1 MSYNDQAFSYVAS
14 QAANIQH
21 VAAALGVSV
30 TAIAGAMAEEHDAL
44 STTRD
49 FIHNPAIHRAM
60 DAYAIAKLD
69 SHESVMRGFAQ
80 VHNSGRANSN
90 NISDVEKVLS
100 PMLIDAGFANI
111 KISTA
116 VRLMLDYE
124 SNHLAHGNDPLG
136 LSSYSGHYDQL
147 VRDLA
152 SGTSGVTAA
161 MTGLMIL
168 EAKNFFATHAD
179 PTFWAAQSDDFK
191 DEVYV
196 TYFNLGPARIQG
208 NYERAFA
215 DSVPYQPQ
223 PGEGDAGGETV
234 RDNLPTIRA
243 VLADPT
249 QRLLDVPLWGADDL
263 LAAAAVALGLPLS
276 VLETLVNGSLWA
288 FEKVAELISTPAYG
302 NEADLNPEIARLFAT
317 ANALSPNAPA
327 APRRDPLSFDLD
339 GDGIE
344 TIGID
349 TANPILFDHGG
360 SGVRAATGWLLAD
373 DAFLALDRN
382 GNGSIDSGRELFGDS
397 TLLPDGSEAIDGF
410 AALAAED
417 TNADGRVDAQDAHFA
432 SLRLWRDLDQDG
444 ISDAGELQTL
454 TEAGIA
460 SIAVAKT
467 ENAVPLAN
475 GNQIAD
481 LGTYTRIDGSTGG
494 IGDTA
499 TLADVDLAS
508 NPFFSEFTDHIAL
521 TPQAQR
527 LPNMQGSGMVRNLR
541 EAASL
546 QTAAGQHLASV
557 LTAYAAATTKAGQM
571 ALLPDLVEAWA
582 ATSTLGVRAGQ
593 MGTCLGDVG
602 GRSRTARAANDAQW
616 IGCVWGVAA

>member
-1 MSYNDQAFSYVAS
+1 MTS
-14 QAANIQH
+14 
-21 VAAALGVSV
+21 
-30 TAIAGAMAEEHDAL
+30 
-44 STTRD
+44 ST
-49 FIHNPAIHRAM
+49 
-60 DAYAIAKLD
+60 
-69 SHESVMRGFAQ
+69 
-80 VHNSGRANSN
+80 SN
-90 NISDVEKVLS
+90 
-100 PMLIDAGFANI
+100 A
-111 KISTA
+111 
-116 VRLMLDYE
+116 
-124 SNHLAHGNDPLG
+124 G
-136 LSSYSGHYDQL
+136 LSSKVYESLEEGMTYTLPDHSSWRAVKFYSTPSGYQGAVFVNTATNVITVVNRGTEQL
-147 VRDLA
+147 VMDGKADLA
-152 SGTSGVTAA
+152 MGVAVLPSQFRDAETAYTYAKDLAVSLGQPVSAITITGHSLGGALTQMVAAKYAGDGIHAETFNAYGAGNLLSDLGVTATEFPNIVNHV
-161 MTGLMIL
+161 MEHDPVSVLLGSKMIGST
-168 EAKNFFATHAD
+168 FAYPAFRDSWLNGSVEGSVVRHWPNLYAVYAVQMHGVAQFAD
-179 PTFWAAQSDDFK
+179 PFVSQQSGRP
-191 DEVYV
+191 V
-196 TYFNLGPARIQG
+196 TI
-208 NYERAFA
+208 
-215 DSVPYQPQ
+215 
-223 PGEGDAGGETV
+223 
-234 RDNLPTIRA
+234 
-243 VLADPT
+243 
-249 QRLLDVPLWGADDL
+249 DVPTAGAL
-263 LAAAAVALGLPLS
+263 LRESLGFGPYFMGAGILRQVAS
-276 VLETLVNGSLWA
+276 
-288 FEKVAELISTPAYG
+288 
-302 NEADLNPEIARLFAT
+302 LFAT

-508 NPFFSEFTDHIAL
+508 KPFFSEFTDHIAL
-521 TPQAQR
+521 TPQAQA
-527 LPNMQGSGMVRNLR
+527 LPDMQGSGLVRDLR

-582 ATSTLGVRAGQ
+582 ATST
-593 MGTCLGDVG
+593 MGARTGAMGRRSRDVSG
-602 GRSRTARAANDAQW
+602 WNRTARAANDARW
-616 IGCVWGVAA
+616 IDSASGIAA